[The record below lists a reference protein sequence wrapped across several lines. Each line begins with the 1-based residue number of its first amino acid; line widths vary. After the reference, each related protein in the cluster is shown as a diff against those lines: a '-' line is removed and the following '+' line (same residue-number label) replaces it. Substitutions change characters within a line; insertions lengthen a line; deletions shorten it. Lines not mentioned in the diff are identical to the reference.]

1 MQTTDTHIEVLE
13 ERLSKS
19 EALTIERSAQRH
31 WRTAR
36 KATLL
41 LCAELRRLQD
51 GEAHLLRG
59 YHTFGQYAV
68 EKITPELS
76 EGNAKKFAWRGA
88 PLLALERNGR
98 LRLDDRAALPVG
110 TTGAQ
115 ALATVLTQQGEER
128 MLEVFDLARTL
139 KPDSPLS
146 DVTVARA
153 RRELDPPR
161 PKKTLEEAPSRTQE
175 FTVEDFPNDA
185 DPYDSAQLP
194 GDLGQT
200 RDAFDDWIDDM
211 THTEIEERDR
221 QASLRELAAIR
232 TRVDRLTETLKA
244 LAG

>member
-98 LRLDDRAALPVG
+98 LRLDD
-110 TTGAQ
+110 
-115 ALATVLTQQGEER
+115 
-128 MLEVFDLARTL
+128 
-139 KPDSPLS
+139 
-146 DVTVARA
+146 
-153 RRELDPPR
+153 
-161 PKKTLEEAPSRTQE
+161 
-175 FTVEDFPNDA
+175 
-185 DPYDSAQLP
+185 
-194 GDLGQT
+194 
-200 RDAFDDWIDDM
+200 
-211 THTEIEERDR
+211 
-221 QASLRELAAIR
+221 
-232 TRVDRLTETLKA
+232 
-244 LAG
+244 